1 MSLDKFGL
9 PKEKTKK
16 MLSDLQNATGQF
28 ESLLGSGALDNLA
41 EGAIGELKN
50 NLIGS
55 NVLQGMSN
63 RISEA
68 NSPNARSKP
77 GATIES
83 EAIHL
88 LSAADVVL
96 NENYSKKI
104 PISKPNDAVQSAI
117 KGMQIESDNL
127 TNALNKLLSS
137 QGSYIDA
144 VARPPDPKQMES
156 LIARSSDMMATYQKV
171 ITDKM
176 MEFNLK
182 TLNKEMTD
190 VVSQLPLNQRYKFA
204 DVKSE
209 ITANTLESFNKIS
222 NKGSGLLKSILTKK
236 LTKGSGASNISQLVN
251 IARNRVNTP
260 PPSQVIVN
268 SDNTVTIRPGI
279 TSVTAPQVPM
289 CAAEDIIGEALTA
302 ARQDIQDLNNGTMG
316 NLNSFIGGVQNQLEE
331 LDQDLDDR
339 AIDNT
344 NGGVV
349 TITDEEVENFVRGG
363 SGYTTQNNVGTAF
376 TGNVRPG
383 ITTTGDGTGTGL
395 TVNIVVS
402 VGGAGTNDISL
413 VTDGSGYT
421 TATNVATTGGSGS
434 GCKVNIT
441 ASAGKVT
448 AVTIHTAGG
457 NYKDGDVLTIS
468 GGGGDA
474 TFRIE
479 SVVGAVDR
487 AGITINKRGVGYQ
500 TGDVIF
506 IKGGNNDA
514 TFTITQVTDSGNV
527 PELSGSSGGN
537 KLGDLMSK
545 FGNLK
550 SSLTSALNFENI
562 TSKVF
567 PFELPA
573 QKSLADLYTF
583 TSGGSALPDGQL
595 PSPKN
600 LAEIA
605 RGKLTDVIP
614 TSPLSF
620 IQPTKGLSPVN
631 LSNVASTL
639 TDGVGSGLDG
649 LISNSSP
656 VINELRDDVDYLST
670 SLSQEQREDI
680 INDPNIDIG

>member
-1 MSLDKFGL
+1 M
-9 PKEKTKK
+9 
-16 MLSDLQNATGQF
+16 
-28 ESLLGSGALDNLA
+28 
-41 EGAIGELKN
+41 
-50 NLIGS
+50 
-55 NVLQGMSN
+55 
-63 RISEA
+63 
-68 NSPNARSKP
+68 
-77 GATIES
+77 
-83 EAIHL
+83 
-88 LSAADVVL
+88 
-96 NENYSKKI
+96 
-104 PISKPNDAVQSAI
+104 
-117 KGMQIESDNL
+117 
-127 TNALNKLLSS
+127 
-137 QGSYIDA
+137 
-144 VARPPDPKQMES
+144 
-156 LIARSSDMMATYQKV
+156 
-171 ITDKM
+171 
-176 MEFNLK
+176 
-182 TLNKEMTD
+182 
-190 VVSQLPLNQRYKFA
+190 
-204 DVKSE
+204 
-209 ITANTLESFNKIS
+209 
-222 NKGSGLLKSILTKK
+222 
-236 LTKGSGASNISQLVN
+236 
-251 IARNRVNTP
+251 
-260 PPSQVIVN
+260 
-268 SDNTVTIRPGI
+268 
-279 TSVTAPQVPM
+279 
-289 CAAEDIIGEALTA
+289 
-302 ARQDIQDLNNGTMG
+302 
-316 NLNSFIGGVQNQLEE
+316 
-331 LDQDLDDR
+331 
-339 AIDNT
+339 
-344 NGGVV
+344 
-349 TITDEEVENFVRGG
+349 
-363 SGYTTQNNVGTAF
+363 
-376 TGNVRPG
+376 
-383 ITTTGDGTGTGL
+383 

-514 TFTITQVTDSGNV
+514 TFTVTQVTDSGNV

-550 SSLTSALNFENI
+550 SSLTSALNFENM

-614 TSPLSF
+614 ASPLSF
-620 IQPTKGLSPVN
+620 IKPTRGLPPVN
-631 LSNVASTL
+631 LSDVTSTL

-656 VINELRDDVDYLST
+656 VINELRDAAENISD
-670 SLSQEQREDI
+670 SLSE
-680 INDPNIDIG
+680 G